1 MAPSRTPTAVHVKA
15 RSFAVEQAQAQLKH
29 LTLQIGRALKSCS
42 ADAVHDVRVAIRRF
56 TRAVAVC
63 RPYFH
68 VADLRKSRKR
78 LKKIMNDAGD
88 VRNCDIALKFVARF
102 RVPHTPALRSKL
114 RNRRVELAR
123 LLVADLRQWRERR
136 SSVKWRTTLKSPSTP
151 AKDAL
156 GEEPSQ
162 EMAHRVLMRGV
173 KDFLKQGD
181 RASSAQASPKE
192 LHQFRIFAKK
202 FRYSLELL
210 QPLYGSSLDPMVA
223 NIKHVS
229 ALLGDINDCVTAAEI
244 LTEYKGGHR
253 LVDRL
258 KKRQHKKTEEFRKY
272 WKEFSH
278 LERSKSVE
286 PQGLKKP
293 VRSAATRNSRR
304 ESAA

>member
-1 MAPSRTPTAVHVKA
+1 MAPSRTPNAVHVKA

-29 LTLQIGRALKSCS
+29 LTVQISRGVKSCS
-42 ADAVHDVRVAIRRF
+42 AGAVHDVRVAIRRF

-68 VADLRKSRKR
+68 AADLRKNRKR
-78 LKKIMNDAGD
+78 LKKIMTEAGD
-88 VRNCDIALKFVARF
+88 VRNCDIALKFIVRF
-102 RVPHTPALRSKL
+102 RVPQAPALRSKL
-114 RNRRVELAR
+114 RSRRTELAR
-123 LLVADLRQWRERR
+123 LLVADLRKWRERG
-136 SSVKWRTTLKSPSTP
+136 SSVKWRATLKSPATP
-151 AKDAL
+151 AKDL

-162 EMAHRVLMRGV
+162 EMAHRLLMRGV
-173 KDFLKQGD
+173 KDFLRQGD
-181 RASSAQASPKE
+181 RASSSQASPKE
-192 LHQFRIFAKK
+192 LHHFRIFAKK

-229 ALLGDINDCVTAAEI
+229 ALLGDINDCVTAVEI
-244 LTEYKGGHR
+244 FSEYKGGQR

-272 WKEFSH
+272 WKEFSRG
-278 LERSKSVE
+278 EQAKSVE
-286 PQGLKKP
+286 PQELKKP
-293 VRSAATRNSRR
+293 VANAATRSSRR